1 MSDNDFS
8 LALML
13 RAQDLAYKASLSFH
27 TGSQLYTNQMFSYL
41 EDLQKVVSEYDASRK
56 ESV

>member
-1 MSDNDFS
+1 MSRNDFS

-13 RAQDLAYKASLSFH
+13 RAQELAYKASLSFH
-27 TGSQLYTNQMFSYL
+27 TDSELYTNQMFSQL